1 MGPGALSFVVRAS
14 HIVSYRHLI
23 QMHVQML
30 ASLNGAQ
37 KDLGKQ
43 LYEANTTRAW
53 VGMGHGMVLALASG
67 MHTSTNTP
75 PSRSYL
81 TRTVR
86 GARFCSWPGLLINHS
101 TLNKICTRS
110 ARERLLCSP
119 RRRVEGRGEFSRAV
133 SSLERGPGL

>member
-67 MHTSTNTP
+67 THTSTNTAIRP
-75 PSRSYL
+75 FNTQAPEIKKQW
-81 TRTVR
+81 TR
-86 GARFCSWPGLLINHS
+86 GL
-101 TLNKICTRS
+101 
-110 ARERLLCSP
+110 
-119 RRRVEGRGEFSRAV
+119 
-133 SSLERGPGL
+133 